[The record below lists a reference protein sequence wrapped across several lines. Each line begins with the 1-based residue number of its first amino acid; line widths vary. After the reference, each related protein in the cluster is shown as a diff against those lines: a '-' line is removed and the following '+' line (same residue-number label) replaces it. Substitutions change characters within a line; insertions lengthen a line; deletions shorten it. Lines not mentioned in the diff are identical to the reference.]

1 MTGRLSR
8 RAFTGI
14 PAILSLAC
22 RLPRRPLTTAR
33 DISYGSHVSQ
43 RLDVYAATRKP
54 GRPAPVSMMVH
65 GGGWIGGSRDD
76 IAGFIP
82 HLTSRGY
89 VVANIGYRVAS
100 EALAP
105 AAAEDVR
112 NAIECVRSRC
122 SEWGADSS
130 RTLLIGFS
138 AGAHLALLAA
148 LAPWDAIT
156 GPQSRAC
163 AIVSFWGITDVTD
176 LLEGPHMRDFARQW
190 VPEGQGQLELARRL
204 SPLSYDAA
212 EAPDLCAVHSVR
224 DDVVPFSHS
233 EKLVAKF
240 AQAKRRAR
248 LIRLSHEG
256 HAPPEKDYQAIF
268 AEVFSFLD
276 GNQMCS
282 ARASIRTNASERSS
296 PGA

>member
-1 MTGRLSR
+1 
-8 RAFTGI
+8 
-14 PAILSLAC
+14 
-22 RLPRRPLTTAR
+22 
-33 DISYGSHVSQ
+33 
-43 RLDVYAATRKP
+43 
-54 GRPAPVSMMVH
+54 MVH

-100 EALAP
+100 EAVAP
-105 AAAEDVR
+105 AAVEDVR
-112 NAIECVRSRC
+112 NAIEFVRSR
-122 SEWGADSS
+122 SAEWGADSS

-148 LAPWDAIT
+148 LAPSEAIA

-163 AIVSFWGITDVTD
+163 GIVSFWGITDVAD

-190 VPEGQGQLELARRL
+190 LPEGEGRLELARRL
-204 SPLSYDAA
+204 SPLNYDAA
-212 EAPDLCAVHSVR
+212 EAPDLCALHSVR
-224 DDVVPFSHS
+224 DDIVPFAHS
-233 EKLVAKF
+233 ERLVAKF
-240 AQAKRRAR
+240 QQAKRRAR

-268 AEVFSFLD
+268 AEVFRFLAGKD
-276 GNQMCS
+276 
-282 ARASIRTNASERSS
+282 T
-296 PGA
+296 